1 MSKCAF
7 LMSSCDSYGD
17 TWDMFYQLVAK
28 YWPDCPLPM
37 YLNTETARYSPP
49 GGLELT
55 VCNTRKD
62 IPWGERMI
70 RVLDMIPE
78 KYVLLV
84 LDDFFLQ
91 APVDGQAI
99 DALVERMEADESIGS
114 FQLKASRWAQE
125 GSRPIPVTDELHY
138 APLTDGWYTHFVPT
152 IWRKETLRKWLRRH
166 ESIWGFELYG
176 SHRAGRWHY
185 KEKVLV
191 VDSPVIYDYVWV
203 DGCSAIVNGK
213 WVDSPVIDDFVR
225 QNGVDIDLDRR
236 GRISIA
242 EYRSRTMK
250 DTLKRLSFFEIVRRV
265 FNRMRS
271 FF

>member
-7 LMSSCDSYGD
+7 LMSSCDSYSD
-17 TWDMFYQLVAK
+17 TWDMFYQLVYK
-28 YWPDCPLPM
+28 YWADCPLPM
-37 YLNTETARYSPP
+37 YLNTETIRYSPSCS
-49 GGLELT
+49 LELT
-55 VCNTRKD
+55 VCNTEQG

-91 APVDGQAI
+91 ANVNGRAI
-99 DALVERMEADESIGS
+99 DTLVDIMEKDESISS
-114 FQLKASRWAQE
+114 FQLKASRWIQE
-125 GSRPIPVTDELHY
+125 GSSSFPVTDEIHY
-138 APLTDGWYTHFVPT
+138 APLADGWYTHFVPT
-152 IWRKETLRKWLRRH
+152 IWRKDTLRKWLRRH

-176 SHRAGRWHY
+176 SQRAGRWHY
-185 KEKVLV
+185 KEKVFV
-191 VDSPVIYDYVWV
+191 VDSPVVYDYLWV

-213 WVDSPVIDDFVR
+213 WIDSPVIDEFV
-225 QNGVDIDLDRR
+225 QKNGIEIDLDKR
-236 GRISIA
+236 GRISIE

-250 DTLKRLSFFEIVRRV
+250 DTLKRLPFSEIVRRV
-265 FNRMRS
+265 LNRVRS

>member
-7 LMSSCDSYGD
+7 LMSSCDSYSD
-17 TWDMFYQLVAK
+17 TWDMFYRLIGK
-28 YWPDCPLPM
+28 YWTDCSLPM
-37 YLNTETARYSPP
+37 YLNTETIRYSPP
-49 GGLELT
+49 GSLELAI
-55 VCNTRKD
+55 CNTELE

-78 KYVLLV
+78 KYVFMV

-91 APVDGQAI
+91 APVNEKAI
-99 DALVERMEADESIGS
+99 DTLVELMEEDDRIGS
-114 FQLKASRWAQE
+114 FQLKASRWIQE
-125 GSRPIPVTDELHY
+125 GTSSVPITNEIHY

-152 IWRKETLRKWLRRH
+152 IWRKDTLRKWIRRH

-176 SHRAGRWHY
+176 SHRASRWHY
-185 KEKVLV
+185 KEKVFV

-213 WVDSPVIDDFVR
+213 WIDSPVIDEFIR
-225 QNGVDIDLDRR
+225 KNGIDIDLDKR
-236 GRISIA
+236 GRISID
-242 EYRSRTMK
+242 EYRRRTMK
-250 DTLKRLSFFEIVRRV
+250 DTLKRLPFDEIVRRV